1 MAFLPCI
8 STTDEESYRSNL
20 TARVACPRP
29 APEPGC
35 TAAPPRLG
43 PLAAQHCRRDLQPE
57 LVGLVLGRLPLAD
70 RVRLGAALRHEP
82 LPPPLPWLTLLDC
95 TFLSI
100 VPAAAGGGGEV
111 HSIRM
116 PLPKDYCCCHGS
128 VGNWLFFMHLGREFS
143 LMNPF
148 SKDALAV
155 RLPKEAYPPG
165 RLTSAKPPLLS
176 STPQEDLSPD
186 SLFAIL
192 ITTSGDEFGSFD
204 DQSVISLSRTLTA
217 SAFRMPEGEH
227 VSDIAFVDGK
237 LYALSLK
244 KLFVLEIDSA
254 YKGRPRALPMKCV
267 ANAVDNPGLLRRSV
281 DGKNHVCAY
290 WSYHAESGGNCCT
303 DRMDNSRTLSFE
315 AFELAKSSDRWTRVN
330 TLGGQAL
337 FVGTISK
344 SLLAPECGAQEDCIY
359 FVCDYDNGN
368 RRVDPLRDSGVFDL
382 TNGMITPL
390 IKDTAVV
397 RPAQARG
404 GCVAWFFPTKVA

>member
-1 MAFLPCI
+1 MV
-8 STTDEESYRSNL
+8 
-20 TARVACPRP
+20 ARGFR
-29 APEPGC
+29 
-35 TAAPPRLG
+35 
-43 PLAAQHCRRDLQPE
+43 PE

-70 RVRLGAALRHEP
+70 RVRLGAVCRHWRRIARQEP
-82 LPPPLPWLTLLDC
+82 LPPPLLWLTLLDC

-111 HSIRM
+111 HRIRM

-165 RLTSAKPPLLS
+165 RLTSAKPLLLS

-192 ITTSGDEFGSFD
+192 ITTSGDEFGCFD

-217 SAFRMPEGEH
+217 SAFRMPEGDH

-290 WSYHAESGGNCCT
+290 WSYLAESGGKLLHVRRLIGCLST
-303 DRMDNSRTLSFE
+303 LPERDRMDNSRTLSFE
-315 AFELAKSSDRWTRVN
+315 VFELAKSSDRWTRVN

-337 FVGTISK
+337 FVAS
-344 SLLAPECGAQEDCIY
+344 
-359 FVCDYDNGN
+359 
-368 RRVDPLRDSGVFDL
+368 
-382 TNGMITPL
+382 
-390 IKDTAVV
+390 
-397 RPAQARG
+397 
-404 GCVAWFFPTKVA
+404 